1 MNRQDKTGWV
11 LVVHGGAGA
20 MRTMSA
26 EKEALYRSGL
36 ADAVSDGA
44 DILRNGGRAVEAV
57 VVAVRSME
65 ASGHFNAGHGSC
77 LTTAGDVE
85 VDAAVMNGA
94 DLGYGAIAAVPGVG
108 NAIRLADAVR
118 TESAH
123 CLFAGPGA
131 LSWAEQCT
139 GLDIEHIE
147 PSATRLARWRSLKAN
162 ANAKVFGADDL
173 LKMGGTHD
181 EGDTVGAVALD
192 IHGGLASAVSTG
204 GIWMKTPGRV
214 GDSPIAG
221 AGLWAEDGVVAC
233 SATGTGEFIMRV
245 ALCADVRARCVLG
258 VSAEVAGQAAIDA
271 LEKRFG
277 GDRAGLIAIDAQGR
291 ISTAFHTTGMGRAWL
306 RQGETVPTVRVWPEE
321 DSHPSSES
329 T

>member
-44 DILRNGGRAVEAV
+44 DILRNGGRAVEAA

-94 DLGYGAIAAVPGVG
+94 DLGYGAVAAVPGWAMPFALLTQCVRSRLIACLPGRARSVG
-108 NAIRLADAVR
+108 LS
-118 TESAH
+118 SA
-123 CLFAGPGA
+123 PTQR
-131 LSWAEQCT
+131 SN
-139 GLDIEHIE
+139 ISS
-147 PSATRLARWRSLKAN
+147 PATRLARWRSLKAN

-321 DSHPSSES
+321 DPHPSSES